1 MPEITVINVPLDVP
15 KELLNN
21 GLVEL
26 YATDKGWDK
35 NGKLTAIE
43 YLTAHIR
50 LMVKNDFATTYE
62 RYVQAQAVKKAQS
75 DVNSFFA

>member
-1 MPEITVINVPLDVP
+1 MADITVINVPLDVP
-15 KELLNN
+15 TELLNN

-35 NGKLTAIE
+35 NGELSAIE

-50 LMVKNDFATTYE
+50 TMVKNDFLTTYE
-62 RYVQAQAVKKAQS
+62 RYIQAQAVKKAQA

>member
-1 MPEITVINVPLDVP
+1 MPDITVINVPLDVP
-15 KELLNN
+15 TELLNN

-26 YATDKGWDK
+26 YAKDKGWDATSE
-35 NGKLTAIE
+35 LTAIE

-50 LMVKNDFATTYE
+50 TMVKNDFLTTYE

-75 DVNSFFA
+75 DANSFFA